1 MNNTY
6 SSDLEKTA
14 IDIVRRCADKN
25 SYDLSTGDTT
35 ATGDERIVKATDEEV
50 DGCYYGAHVDGALE
64 CLTASDE
71 ADGVSV
77 ELTEGSYTRTE
88 LLTTLAQ
95 KVYEQELRSS
105 IEEKLNDIGGVW
117 AVVIADT
124 CVDMEYHT
132 DGDNDSPDGTH
143 YWYTYRNQEIEC
155 PKCGDGVLGLWRPAQ
170 AALGKALRE
179 RCPCCEGSGYV
190 HGEAFTVM
198 RWKAPNVVL
207 AHILGDEVDGSVDE
221 PDAAYGQ
228 LQAKLGDP
236 IEVADYDPEHD
247 VTGDWR
253 WKHGIVTERPV
264 TFMSDE
270 WAALD
275 AEERAEYELIDA
287 ARKAGVL

>member
-1 MNNTY
+1 MNTNEY
-6 SSDLEKTA
+6 NESLKKTA
-14 IDIVRRCADKN
+14 IDIVKRCADKN

-77 ELTEGSYTRTE
+77 ELEAGSYTRTE
-88 LLTTLAQ
+88 LLTKLAQ
-95 KVYEQELRSS
+95 KVYEEELRSK
-105 IEEKLNDIGGVW
+105 IMELLNDTVSVY
-117 AVVIADT
+117 AVTMADT
-124 CVDMEYHT
+124 CIDMELHNGDDYRPERTSYWHT
-132 DGDNDSPDGTH
+132 CG
-143 YWYTYRNQEIEC
+143 NQEVEC
-155 PKCGDGVLGLWRPAQ
+155 PKCHNGEWLRGDGILG
-170 AALGKALRE
+170 ALLKE
-179 RCPCCEGSGYV
+179 RCPCCMGSGTV
-190 HGEAFTVM
+190 SGEAFTIM
-198 RWKAPNVVL
+198 RWRMPRCIAEEFTDTGESFSDYDNT
-207 AHILGDEVDGSVDE
+207 
-221 PDAAYGQ
+221 YGQ
-228 LQAKLGDP
+228 IQEKLGDP

-264 TFMSDE
+264 TFMPDE